1 MKSFAFLVII
11 ISVFIIGCKKE
22 DNIPQRIEENLYPLK
37 YSGVVT
43 IHEIRRKDKSLY
55 NFIGYDNRTT
65 IAVYI
70 WENKKV
76 AIDEDTFYYISA
88 NLYQK
93 DSTSLV
99 FEDYVNQDDSSVI
112 KKKNLNIEYNRY
124 GTLYDTNVVIKYS
137 RI

>member
-1 MKSFAFLVII
+1 MKSFAFLIII

-22 DNIPQRIEENLYPLK
+22 DNIPQRIEEKLYPLK
-37 YSGVVT
+37 YSGVAA
-43 IHEIRRKDKSLY
+43 INRIRKKDGSLKD
-55 NFIGYDNRTT
+55 ITGGENRAT
-65 IAVYI
+65 IAVYL
-70 WENKKV
+70 WEKNKV